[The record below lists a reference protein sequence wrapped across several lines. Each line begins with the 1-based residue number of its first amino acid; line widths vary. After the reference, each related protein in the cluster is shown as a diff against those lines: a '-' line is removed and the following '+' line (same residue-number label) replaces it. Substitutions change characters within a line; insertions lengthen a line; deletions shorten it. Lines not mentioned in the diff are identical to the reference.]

1 MSERSSGER
10 RTGLLNGFAAYGMW
24 GLVPLFWPLLKPAG
38 AAEILAHRMVWS
50 LAFVAV
56 ALLAV
61 RRWAWAGELLRQPRR
76 LALVV
81 LAAGV
86 ITVNWG
92 VYIWSV
98 NSGHVVEASLGYFI
112 NPLVTIAMGVLILK
126 ERLRPVQWAAVGV
139 GLAAVLT
146 LTVGYGRPPWISL
159 CLAFSF
165 ATYGLVKKKVNLG
178 GVESL
183 AAETAIQFLPALGY
197 LLWLSAQGRSTFA
210 AEGAGHAALLASTGF
225 VTALPL
231 VLFGAAAIRVPL
243 STLGLLQYL
252 APVFQFLLGILYFH
266 ESMPVE
272 RWAGFALVWLALSL
286 LTWDGLRAARR
297 AARLRATLG
306 IPPRTVAGSAVAGS
320 PVASGAADTLPAS
333 AVVAAQVVP
342 GAVAPEPGLGAI
354 PAQAGPGAVAGEP
367 GTGPVAAGS
376 GADPAEA

>member
-1 MSERSSGER
+1 MAGKPKGEQHI
-10 RTGLLNGFAAYGMW
+10 GLLNGFAAYGMW

-50 LAFVAV
+50 LAVVGV
-56 ALLAV
+56 ALLV
-61 RRWAWAGELLRQPRR
+61 MRRWAWAGELLRRPRK
-76 LALVV
+76 LGLITI
-81 LAAGV
+81 AAAV

-139 GLAAVLT
+139 GFAAVLV

-178 GVESL
+178 GIESL
-183 AAETAIQFLPALGY
+183 AAETAIQFLPALAY
-197 LLWLSAQGRSTFA
+197 LLWLGSTGDATFTT
-210 AEGAGHAALLASTGF
+210 EGSGHAVLLAATGL
-225 VTALPL
+225 VTAVPL
-231 VLFGAAAIRVPL
+231 VCFGAAAIRVPL

-266 ESMPVE
+266 EAMPPE

-286 LTWDGLRAARR
+286 LTFDALRTARRTARTLRAATRAPR
-297 AARLRATLG
+297 TTIATGTVSAARNAKSVTSGSTPATAE
-306 IPPRTVAGSAVAGS
+306 PDPATAGAEPVTAEPEPVTAGPS
-320 PVASGAADTLPAS
+320 PVP
-333 AVVAAQVVP
+333 
-342 GAVAPEPGLGAI
+342 
-354 PAQAGPGAVAGEP
+354 AGP
-367 GTGPVAAGS
+367 
-376 GADPAEA
+376 DPTDAKP

>member
-1 MSERSSGER
+1 MAGKSEGEHR
-10 RTGLLNGFAAYGMW
+10 IGLLNGFAAYGMW

-50 LAFVAV
+50 LVFVAV
-56 ALLAV
+56 ALLFV

-76 LALVV
+76 LGLVA

-92 VYIWSV
+92 VYIWAV
-98 NSGHVVEASLGYFI
+98 NAGHVVEASLGYFI

-126 ERLRPVQWAAVGV
+126 ERLRPVQWAAVAIGF
-139 GLAAVLT
+139 AAVVV

-165 ATYGLVKKKVNLG
+165 ATYGLVKKKVALG

-197 LLWLSAQGRSTFA
+197 LLWLTAHGDATFVS
-210 AEGAGHAALLASTGF
+210 EGTGHAALLASTGI

-231 VLFGAAAIRVPL
+231 VCFGAAAIRVPL

-252 APVFQFLLGILYFH
+252 APLFQFLLGILYFH
-266 ESMPVE
+266 ESMPPE
-272 RWAGFALVWLALSL
+272 RWAGFALVWLALIL
-286 LTWDGLRAARR
+286 LTGDALRSARRPERLAVPAARVTDT
-297 AARLRATLG
+297 A
-306 IPPRTVAGSAVAGS
+306 VSA
-320 PVASGAADTLPAS
+320 PADA
-333 AVVAAQVVP
+333 
-342 GAVAPEPGLGAI
+342 
-354 PAQAGPGAVAGEP
+354 
-367 GTGPVAAGS
+367 
-376 GADPAEA
+376 